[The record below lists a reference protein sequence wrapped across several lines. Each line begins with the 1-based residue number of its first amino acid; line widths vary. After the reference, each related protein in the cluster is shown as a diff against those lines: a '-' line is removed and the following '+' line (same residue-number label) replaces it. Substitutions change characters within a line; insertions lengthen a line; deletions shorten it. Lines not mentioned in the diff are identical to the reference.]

1 MDFGTMNVPVGYT
14 FDFSNVMSDA
24 MQNAQTNNFAGVPYV
39 GGFDDGQLTDDEQRE
54 TINQRLN
61 QLGNIAFNAYAKPFQ
76 PYVDA
81 DGNPIDRIAGFT
93 DEQNALMQGRRDQFN
108 ALFAPGDDGAAQFDP
123 RGDLYGRMD
132 NFNYANLT
140 GGGFVTGDP
149 AADAANLAAY
159 QNPYTTQ
166 VLNAA
171 LSEIDRDTKLD
182 LQANR
187 DAAINAGAF
196 DNTRLDVQQGIRQAE
211 GDRNRAAMTAQIM
224 ADAYRQARTD
234 QAADLNRMTERE
246 RFDRTTGLDFAN
258 AGNTYAALQV
268 QDMDNQFNQ
277 LANFADLGQ
286 QMNQSNL
293 DLDYA
298 DFLSEQDFGRQ
309 NVAELYGLLAGT
321 PIPGRVVENG
331 AGQPSAYDRMLGGLS
346 GASTG
351 AGLAAA
357 LGVGAMPL
365 AIGGGLLGLLG

>member
-1 MDFGTMNVPVGYT
+1 
-14 FDFSNVMSDA
+14 
-24 MQNAQTNNFAGVPYV
+24 
-39 GGFDDGQLTDDEQRE
+39 
-54 TINQRLN
+54 
-61 QLGNIAFNAYAKPFQ
+61 
-76 PYVDA
+76 
-81 DGNPIDRIAGFT
+81 
-93 DEQNALMQGRRDQFN
+93 
-108 ALFAPGDDGAAQFDP
+108 
-123 RGDLYGRMD
+123 
-132 NFNYANLT
+132 
-140 GGGFVTGDP
+140 
-149 AADAANLAAY
+149 
-159 QNPYTTQ
+159 
-166 VLNAA
+166 
-171 LSEIDRDTKLD
+171 
-182 LQANR
+182 
-187 DAAINAGAF
+187 
-196 DNTRLDVQQGIRQAE
+196 
-211 GDRNRAAMTAQIM
+211 M